1 MRRASGILFRGP
13 FSFAALL
20 LVGTLIISLLAL
32 PGVEGIKLVEQV
44 RQARHQKL
52 CECGS

>member
-20 LVGTLIISLLAL
+20 LVGTLNIARLATL
-32 PGVEGIKLVEQV
+32 GVEGIKLVEQV
-44 RQARHQKL
+44 RQTSH
-52 CECGS
+52 